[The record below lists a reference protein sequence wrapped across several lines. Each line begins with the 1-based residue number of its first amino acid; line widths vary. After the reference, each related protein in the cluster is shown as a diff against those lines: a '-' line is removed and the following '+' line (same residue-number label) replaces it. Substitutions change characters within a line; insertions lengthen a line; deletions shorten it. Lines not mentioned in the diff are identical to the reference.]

1 MDVESLLRT
10 LADPAEPTGGDSG
23 RTFAEIMQG
32 ADEDPRERRRIQR
45 LADLLDV
52 EDALYAQ
59 ALEHLAAGDDHAA
72 EPLLRLAADAGVGE
86 AEDHLARLLADRA
99 ADAVTAEAG
108 SDTPRPGG
116 TGGTDGTGGQFTAPD
131 RTEQTSAAGGPDD
144 LLLSAGH
151 PRPEREGAPELLPAS
166 RWTSWIEAA
175 LAGRLVNPGGVEH
188 CPDVRDDLG
197 LWFRYS
203 AATFLPVDLQ
213 GFSLL
218 RVRASR
224 ARSFRPHADRP
235 SMHVVWAEEM
245 AAVGAA
251 CTFDSRFVLVPPA
264 RDLQPI
270 DQQIRRID
278 RVSRPA
284 ARTVADVMRNDVP
297 VPVITAGTTVHAAL
311 ERIFAAEAHVA
322 AVEAGSELVGVI
334 RLSDLAQRLAATQGS
349 PSIERITGLIHP
361 ADFVPPDAPLD
372 AVRRTLARDPG
383 GIVVVRGR
391 DGRRLGYVTAELLLT
406 SPDQDDG
413 PANHTLDQP
422 GTVTPIL
429 FPSRSLPTGIGR
441 RATAT

>member
-10 LADPAEPTGGDSG
+10 LADPGEPTGGDSG
-23 RTFAEIMQG
+23 RTFVEIMQD
-32 ADEDPRERRRIQR
+32 ADEDPWERRRIQR

-72 EPLLRLAADAGVGE
+72 EPLLRLAAEAAGGE
-86 AEDHLARLLADRA
+86 AEDHLARVLADRA
-99 ADAVTAEAG
+99 ADAAPAEAG
-108 SDTPRPGG
+108 DGTPQPGD
-116 TGGTDGTGGQFTAPD
+116 TGGRSPAPG
-131 RTEQTSAAGGPDD
+131 RSEQTSAARGPDD
-144 LLLSAGH
+144 LFLPSGH
-151 PRPEREGAPELLPAS
+151 PRPEGEGTPELLPAS
-166 RWTSWIEAA
+166 RWTSWVKAE
-175 LAGRLVNPGGVEH
+175 LAGRLVNPVGVEH
-188 CPDVRDDLG
+188 HPGVCDDLG
-197 LWFRYS
+197 LRFRYS
-203 AATFLPVDLQ
+203 TVTILTVDLQ
-213 GFSLL
+213 EFSLP
-218 RVRASR
+218 RAQAPRSC
-224 ARSFRPHADRP
+224 SFRPHTDRP
-235 SMHVVWAEEM
+235 SAHVVWAEEM
-245 AAVGAA
+245 AALGA

-284 ARTVADVMRNDVP
+284 ARTVIDVMRNDVP
-297 VPVITAGTTVHAAL
+297 VPVISAGTTVHAAL
-311 ERIFAAEAHVA
+311 ERMFAAEAHVA

-334 RLSDLAQRLAATQGS
+334 RLSTLAQRLAATQGS

-372 AVRRTLARDPG
+372 AARRTLARDPG

-406 SPDQDDG
+406 SPDQDNG

-429 FPSRSLPTGIGR
+429 FPSRSLPARIGR